1 MSRKNVFIKFSRGCF
16 LTPCLS
22 TRLLTHTE

>member
-1 MSRKNVFIKFSRGCF
+1 MSRKDSFIKFSRGCF
-16 LTPCLS
+16 LTPYLS